1 MSGPRP
7 VVGLSASDQHARYG
21 AWDTTATLVPA
32 AYVRMV
38 ELAGGIPVLLPPP
51 ADPAGGPAASAPA
64 RDRPDGD
71 RLRRLATEHAA
82 AVVERLDAVVLTGG
96 ADVDPSLYGEERHE
110 RTQPAD
116 SARDAFE
123 LALVSAC
130 EERDL
135 PLLGICRGLQLLNV
149 ARGGSLVQHL
159 ADPGESYHLGRPG
172 SFSHHPV
179 RLEEGSGLES
189 IYRSRGGR
197 DQVVACHH
205 HQGVARLGTGLVV
218 SATGGD
224 GVVEALE
231 APGSRFVVAVQW
243 HPEADGDPALFE
255 ALVSAASPAARAA
268 PAGGAGRA

>member
-1 MSGPRP
+1 MSGPCP
-7 VVGLSASDQHARYG
+7 VVGLSASDQHVRYG

-51 ADPAGGPAASAPA
+51 AEPAGERAAGAPA
-64 RDRPDGD
+64 RDRPGGD
-71 RLRRLATEHAA
+71 FVGRRAAEHAA
-82 AVVERLDAVVLTGG
+82 RVVERLDAVVLTGG
-96 ADVDPSLYGEERHE
+96 TDVDPALYGEDPHE

-116 SARDAFE
+116 PARDAFE
-123 LALVSAC
+123 LALVAAC

-159 ADPGESYHLGRPG
+159 ADAGESAHLDSPGR
-172 SFSHHPV
+172 FSHHPV
-179 RLEEGSGLES
+179 RLEEGSAVDSVYGP
-189 IYRSRGGR
+189 RGVR
-197 DQVVACHH
+197 EQVVACHH
-205 HQGVARLGTGLVV
+205 HQGVARLGRGLVV
-218 SATGGD
+218 TATGGD

-243 HPEADGDPALFE
+243 HPEADGDPSLFE
-255 ALVSAASPAARAA
+255 ALVAAAASQASPAR
-268 PAGGAGRA
+268 GGPRT